1 MSFDP
6 RSTSVGIEGV
16 GHGVRRTCLGTLL
29 VALIAG
35 LWAQV
40 PVTTQSSTTCPAA
53 NPYDAEPDN
62 VAIQDCLAR
71 FDRVLLEPAGRPGY
85 LGYLIADTVRL
96 RRDGVLLTSSKAPA
110 KVFLIAAPAL
120 AVPIFR
126 SEANGF
132 EISFIRFDGNRDARD
147 VRIRPCSVVRN
158 YRNVELSGVAFKVRY
173 SESTRAVCASGMT
186 IGASSRFEV
195 ANSWFYE
202 NGRQP
207 EDADDVS
214 GLWADGLNV
223 FNTTGAT
230 IRDNTFW
237 DNTDVDLV
245 IHGGPG
251 CAVYRNTIE
260 HFDRYGFAGMQVGF
274 PDRSGC
280 EISENRVSSA
290 RDRLGFGIVVGC
302 HPWAQCEGGYATD
315 LWVHDNVIRGA
326 VVNLAVDGLNGGT
339 VERNVIAG
347 AQGSRVMNCLESADY
362 IVAHVINARLQSGFR
377 VRVADFGA
385 PCP

>member
-1 MSFDP
+1 M
-6 RSTSVGIEGV
+6 
-16 GHGVRRTCLGTLL
+16 L
-29 VALIAG
+29 VALIVG
-35 LWAQV
+35 FWIQV
-40 PVTTQSSTTCPAA
+40 PAATQSTTTTCQGA
-53 NPYDAEPDN
+53 NPYDAEPDSG
-62 VAIQDCLAR
+62 AIQDCLAR

-85 LGYLIADTVRL
+85 AGYFIDDTVRL
-96 RRDGVLLTSSKAPA
+96 RRDGVLLTSAKAPA
-110 KVFLIAAPAL
+110 KVLFIAMPTL
-120 AVPIFR
+120 AVPMLR
-126 SEANGF
+126 AEANAF
-132 EISFIRFDGNRDARD
+132 EISFVRFDGNRDERE
-147 VRIRPCSVVRN
+147 VRNRPCSVVRN

-173 SESTRAVCASGMT
+173 SESIRAVCASGMT

-195 ANSWFYE
+195 ADSWFYE

-207 EDADDVS
+207 EDAGDVA

-230 IRDNTFW
+230 IRDNAFW

-245 IHGGPG
+245 VHGGPG

-274 PDRSGC
+274 PERSGC

-302 HPWAQCEGGYATD
+302 HPWAQCEGGYAND
-315 LWVHDNVIRGA
+315 LWVHDNVVQGA

-339 VERNVIAG
+339 VERNVVAG
-347 AQGSRVMNCLESADY
+347 AQGARVMNCLEPADY
-362 IVAHVINARLQSGFR
+362 IAAHVVNARLQNGFR
-377 VRVADFGA
+377 VRVADFGV